1 MDGYGTVTW
10 NLLLMETMLYVEKLF
25 YPVQFIK
32 SNFFHD
38 SLFFFLI
45 SCGDIL
51 LEVNAKST
59 WGMTHTALVRLLK
72 ELRGRITLTIVS
84 WPGSLL

>member
-1 MDGYGTVTW
+1 MTSSDTFCSLKKW
-10 NLLLMETMLYVEKLF
+10 L
-25 YPVQFIK
+25 
-32 SNFFHD
+32 D
-38 SLFFFLI
+38 SMVLWEAKNYSTSSLSF
-45 SCGDIL
+45 SRCGDIL
-51 LEVNAKST
+51 LEVNGKST

>member
-1 MDGYGTVTW
+1 MTASPQPDRDARCV
-10 NLLLMETMLYVEKLF
+10 
-25 YPVQFIK
+25 
-32 SNFFHD
+32 SR
-38 SLFFFLI
+38 
-45 SCGDIL
+45 CGDIL
-51 LEVNAKST
+51 LEVNGQST

>member
-1 MDGYGTVTW
+1 MVTKCW
-10 NLLLMETMLYVEKLF
+10 FAEAYNRKKVVLV
-25 YPVQFIK
+25 
-32 SNFFHD
+32 
-38 SLFFFLI
+38 FLKEI
-45 SCGDIL
+45 NRLALCRCGDIL
-51 LEVNAKST
+51 LEVNGKST